1 MGEANLILFRKKMK
15 KLIFVIAV
23 LLTAKAFAK
32 SIEKDFAVER
42 EEYETK
48 SLAYQS
54 YKPSDEP
61 KPHTPKPYESKPYI
75 AKPYQPS
82 YEPKSYN
89 AKPYQPSDEP
99 KPYTPKPYESK
110 PYNAKPYQPSYEP
123 KSYNA
128 KPYGPSYEPMK
139 PKYEETKKDYSPCD
153 YKSDA
158 SFENPA
164 YSNSH
169 DIHADEYG
177 YKYNTAQYL
186 APKKYSDYKEMESPY
201 KKEHYKKK
209 NLDDKPEYY
218 KYSS

>member
-61 KPHTPKPYESKPYI
+61 KPYTPKPYESKPYNP
-75 AKPYQPS
+75 KPYTPKP
-82 YEPKSYN
+82 YEPKPYN
-89 AKPYQPSDEP
+89 A

-110 PYNAKPYQPSYEP
+110 PYNAKPYTPKPYEPKPYNAKPYQPSYEP
-123 KSYNA
+123 KS
-128 KPYGPSYEPMK
+128 
-139 PKYEETKKDYSPCD
+139 
-153 YKSDA
+153 
-158 SFENPA
+158 
-164 YSNSH
+164 
-169 DIHADEYG
+169 
-177 YKYNTAQYL
+177 
-186 APKKYSDYKEMESPY
+186 
-201 KKEHYKKK
+201 
-209 NLDDKPEYY
+209 
-218 KYSS
+218 